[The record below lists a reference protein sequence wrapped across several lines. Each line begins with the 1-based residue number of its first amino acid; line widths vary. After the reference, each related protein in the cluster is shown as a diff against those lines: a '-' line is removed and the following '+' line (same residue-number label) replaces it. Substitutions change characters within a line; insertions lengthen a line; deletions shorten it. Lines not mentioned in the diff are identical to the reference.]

1 MDQLVELTSKGCG
14 CLLVI
19 DEEYHLIGTFTDGDL
34 RRTLKAS
41 GEGIFK
47 LTVGEM
53 CNRKPRTIS
62 PDAMAV
68 DAMKK
73 MEAPPSP
80 VQFLPVIDDQNIV
93 IGIVTLHG
101 LVSAGL

>member
-1 MDQLVELTSKGCG
+1 MTLFLNVRNPK
-14 CLLVI
+14 I
-19 DEEYHLIGTFTDGDL
+19 IG
-34 RRTLKAS
+34 
-41 GEGIFK
+41 
-47 LTVGEM
+47 
-53 CNRKPRTIS
+53 

-80 VQFLPVIDDQNIV
+80 VQFLPVISDENIL